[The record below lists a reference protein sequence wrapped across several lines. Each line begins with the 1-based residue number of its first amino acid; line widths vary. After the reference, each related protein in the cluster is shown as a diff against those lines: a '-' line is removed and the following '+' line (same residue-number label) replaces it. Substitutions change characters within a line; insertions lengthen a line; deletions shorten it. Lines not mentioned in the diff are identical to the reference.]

1 MDAIRSRHDEAL
13 KEIERT
19 LHASINNRYGRTEI
33 RVNQTVPGLPGPAL
47 RPDLQLYSHDKRTV
61 VVIDLAIA
69 LDQQDRDDPTS
80 SGLAKASAEKAT
92 KYASVLRHLASQ
104 GSTVHLSSL
113 VYGSLG
119 SVAPGNYKIYMDHL
133 GLLKREAKR
142 LDQHLSTACIQSSRR
157 IWSLH
162 CAKHR
167 ARQHQDQAPCQTR
180 GRRCENWLPSF

>member
-1 MDAIRSRHDEAL
+1 MDAIRSHHDDAL

-19 LHASINNRYGRTEI
+19 LHASINNRHGRTEL

-47 RPDLQLYSHDKRTV
+47 RPDLQLYNHDKRTV
-61 VVIDLAIA
+61 AVIDLAIA
-69 LDQQDRDDPTS
+69 FDQQDRDDPTS
-80 SGLAKASAEKAT
+80 SGLAKASAEEAT

-104 GSTVHLSSL
+104 GWTVHLSSL

-142 LDQHLSTACIQSSRR
+142 LDQQL
-157 IWSLH
+157 
-162 CAKHR
+162 
-167 ARQHQDQAPCQTR
+167 
-180 GRRCENWLPSF
+180 